1 MSNFVLEKIK
11 RNLNTGKDE
20 KIFFCFYCERERL
33 KKEDAEQCVKSHELI
48 LVPIA
53 RNDLS
58 RLQQFFYL
66 KEEKLLTKSLINTV
80 SRYARAAAR
89 K

>member
-1 MSNFVLEKIK
+1 MSNFIVQKTR
-11 RNLNTGKDE
+11 RNLKTRKDE
-20 KIFFCFYCERERL
+20 KFFLCLYCEKERL
-33 KKEDAEQCVKSHELI
+33 KKEDAESCVESHELI

-66 KEEKLLTKSLINTV
+66 KDDKLLTKSLINTV
-80 SRYARAAAR
+80 SKYIRAAAR
-89 K
+89 R